1 MSPPDATATRPGTSA
16 GASEV
21 PGVIVD
27 EERRRVF
34 DEFARARMPELLR
47 FGYALTG
54 NPHAAADLV
63 QDALERTMLAWPRV
77 EKQGD
82 PEGYVRRI
90 MVNRNI
96 SIWRRRRRERLVVDV
111 PETGRDD
118 GGLAPRDLALWERV
132 RALPPRQRTVIVL
145 RYYEDLS
152 EAQIAEIMGSSVG
165 TVKSQA
171 SRAIAALRRDA
182 ASFADVPPLAEVP
195 PPAGEQGAAAPGAPS
210 GDGARRRAPRDEPRD
225 RKEAQ
230 R

>member
-1 MSPPDATATRPGTSA
+1 MSVLVDATGPLR
-16 GASEV
+16 GASAAADEM
-21 PGVIVD
+21 PGVSVD
-27 EERRRVF
+27 DERRRVF
-34 DEFARARMPELLR
+34 DEFVRARMPELLR

-63 QDALERTMLAWPRV
+63 QDALERTMLAWHRV

-96 SIWRRRRRERLVVDV
+96 SIWRRLRRERLVVDI
-111 PETGRDD
+111 PEESGPSD
-118 GGLAPRDLALWERV
+118 GLTPRDLALWERV

-171 SRAIAALRRDA
+171 SRALAALRRDA
-182 ASFADVPPLAEVP
+182 AQFADVPG
-195 PPAGEQGAAAPGAPS
+195 AGGRT
-210 GDGARRRAPRDEPRD
+210 DDPRITRSRKGMEP
-225 RKEAQ
+225 
-230 R
+230 